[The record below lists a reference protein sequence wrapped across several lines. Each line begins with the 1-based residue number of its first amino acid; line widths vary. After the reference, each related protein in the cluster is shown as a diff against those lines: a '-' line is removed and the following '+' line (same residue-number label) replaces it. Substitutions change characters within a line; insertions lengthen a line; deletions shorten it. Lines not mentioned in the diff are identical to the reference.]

1 LGADKRTRFSGVNDI
16 VEATNILTDYL
27 RKNNKRFLDFVP

>member
-1 LGADKRTRFSGVNDI
+1 LGKDKVTKFSGVRDI